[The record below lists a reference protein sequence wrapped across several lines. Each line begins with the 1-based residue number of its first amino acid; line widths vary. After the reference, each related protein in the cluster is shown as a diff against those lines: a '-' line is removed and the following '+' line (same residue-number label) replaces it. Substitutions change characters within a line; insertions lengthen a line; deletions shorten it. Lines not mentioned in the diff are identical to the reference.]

1 MRRFEYALVRT
12 SQPVV
17 ARVERT
23 PLLAA
28 LGFVMMSVIGW
39 VFFFVSGSAS
49 ALRTHRLDRA
59 QDQRLVRFTPWRNGT
74 NGVRRREGL
83 LTLPMHEL
91 RYEQETRDGG
101 KTVETVGRTAQVRW
115 GPTSAGLV
123 GSGVLA
129 GVVYFGLKR
138 AGRVERW
145 R

>member
-12 SQPVV
+12 SRPVV
-17 ARVERT
+17 EAGSRT

-28 LGFVMMSVIGW
+28 LGFVVMSAVGW
-39 VFFFVSGSAS
+39 AFFFVSGSAS
-49 ALRTHRLDRA
+49 ALRTHRIDRA
-59 QDQRLVRFTPWRNGT
+59 QDQRLVRYTPWRNGT

-91 RYEQETRDGG
+91 RFEQETRDGG
-101 KTVETVGRTAQVRW
+101 KTAETVRRTAQVRW

-129 GVVYFGLKR
+129 AVVYFGLKR